1 MGTPKVNTIM
11 IIIGT
16 ALASWMGT
24 TGAAMLLI
32 RLFLRANN
40 YRKNRAFMVVF
51 FIFIVANIGG
61 SLTPVGDPPL
71 FLGFLHGVRFFWTF
85 ALLPHMLLTVLI
97 LLAVYFALDTYI
109 TGKKGLSPK

>member
-1 MGTPKVNTIM
+1 
-11 IIIGT
+11 
-16 ALASWMGT
+16 
-24 TGAAMLLI
+24 
-32 RLFLRANN
+32 
-40 YRKNRAFMVVF
+40 MVVF

-71 FLGFLHGVRFFWTF
+71 FLGFLHGVPFFWTF